1 MKETIDLRQIARDY
15 KGMVLFRDKNN
26 DQWVKEVLDQAE
38 AQGFHVVAA
47 LGMHRIRGYHLMC
60 GDEAGKGEERLSI
73 MLSLEGD
80 WIKGYPTWETDGG
93 IKLVESEEE
102 T

>member
-1 MKETIDLRQIARDY
+1 MKETLDLRQIARDY
-15 KGMVLFRDKNN
+15 KDMVLFRDKNN

-60 GDEAGKGEERLSI
+60 VDGEEKFSI

-93 IKLVESEEE
+93 IKLVES
-102 T
+102 